1 MLFINAL
8 RSTAA
13 FTILT
18 LFTSL
23 MPLTA
28 KAVPAEGHR
37 MMVTGPSPYSVQI
50 VKDISAKGGNVVDAL
65 VAAALELGVTHP
77 YYAALGGGGFALVKM
92 GNEKTALD
100 FREMAPKS
108 ANPDTYKEKDPKAS
122 LTGGLAVGVPG
133 VAAGL
138 YELHKKYGNLKWA
151 QVVAPAIQLAENGF
165 EVSGE
170 WAFLVKRNHDR
181 FTKDGQQIFFPAK
194 NAQPLRAGDRFK
206 QPALAKFLKRYA
218 KEGAKAFYQGAVAK
232 EIVDLVNQT
241 GGTFTTDDLANYKV
255 RWLKPLTTKF
265 MGYDV
270 TLMPPPSSGGIVI
283 AQALRLTEKTK
294 LVEKTQPLSVDEY
307 HGLIEIEKLS
317 YRKRIAL
324 GDPDFTKNPIDDL
337 MNEENLDK
345 FAAMIKTDKAI
356 PSASLLTPEEKK
368 VIESA
373 KQEKPETTHMSVMDS
388 DGNTVAMTV
397 TLNGDFVSGLVTKS
411 GIALNNEMDDFTTHP
426 GKPNMF
432 GLIQGEANAV
442 RAGARPLSSMSPTL
456 VEKDGQTVLSL
467 GSPGGP
473 RIISAVFQ
481 VIYRTLA
488 RGLDVDVAI
497 QTPRVHHQFLPDVV
511 KTDANKLPPE
521 SIAGL
526 KARGHTVELSSTA
539 KVYAI
544 SRAKDGTLSAAA
556 DARGEGAA
564 GGN

>member
-1 MLFINAL
+1 MIIKTL
-8 RSTAA
+8 RIVLICSVIILAEGFTASTAQ
-13 FTILT
+13 
-18 LFTSL
+18 
-23 MPLTA
+23 
-28 KAVPAEGHR
+28 AVPAQGHR
-37 MMVTGPSPYSVQI
+37 MMVTGPSPYSVQV
-50 VKDISAKGGNVVDAL
+50 VKEISAKGGNVVDAL
-65 VAAALELGVTHP
+65 VAVALELGVTHP
-77 YYAALGGGGFALVKM
+77 YYASLGGGGFALVKI
-92 GNEKTALD
+92 GTEKIALD
-100 FREMAPKS
+100 FREMAPAS
-108 ANPDTYKEKDPKAS
+108 ANADTYAEKEAKAS

-138 YELHKKYGNLKWA
+138 YELHKKYGKLKWA
-151 QVVAPAIQLAENGF
+151 QIVEPSIKLAAQGF

-170 WAFLVKRNHDR
+170 WAALVKRNHDR
-181 FTKDGQQIFFPAK
+181 FTSDGRQIFFSGK
-194 NAQPLRAGDRFK
+194 NSVALRAGDLFK

-218 KEGAKAFYQGAVAK
+218 KEGAKAFYQGATAI

-241 GGTFTTDDLANYKV
+241 GGVYTIADLANYKV
-255 RWLKPLTTKF
+255 RWLTPLTTKY

-270 TLMPPPSSGGIVI
+270 ILMPPPSSGGIVI

-294 LVEKTQPLSVDEY
+294 LAEKTQALSVDEF
-307 HGLIEIEKLS
+307 HGLIEIERLS
-317 YRKRIAL
+317 YRNRIAL
-324 GDPDFTKNPIDDL
+324 GDPDFTKNPTDTL
-337 MNEENLDK
+337 MKEENLDAL
-345 FAAMIKTDKAI
+345 AAMIKPDKAI
-356 PSASLLTPEEKK
+356 ASASLLTPEEKK
-368 VIESA
+368 IIERA
-373 KQEKPETTHMSVMDS
+373 KEEKPETTHVSVMDS
-388 DGNTVAMTV
+388 EGNTVAMTI
-397 TLNGDFVSGLVTKS
+397 TLNGDFGSGLVTKS
-411 GIALNNEMDDFTTHP
+411 GIALNNEMDDFTTHV

-442 RAGARPLSSMSPTL
+442 RAGARPLSSMSPTI

-497 QTPRVHHQFLPDVV
+497 QSPRVHHQFLPDVV

-521 SIAGL
+521 SVAGL
-526 KARGHTVELSSTA
+526 KARGHTVEFSSTA

-544 SRAKDGTLSAAA
+544 QRAADGSLSAAA

>member
-1 MLFINAL
+1 MVIS
-8 RSTAA
+8 RSTFSNPLQILCFLAA
-13 FTILT
+13 ICASSRTH
-18 LFTSL
+18 
-23 MPLTA
+23 
-28 KAVPAEGHR
+28 AVPAEGHR
-37 MMVTGPSPYSVQI
+37 ILVTGPSPYSVQI
-50 VKDISAKGGNVVDAL
+50 VKDIHSKGGNVVDAL

-92 GNEKTALD
+92 GSETTALD

-108 ANPDTYKEKDPKAS
+108 ANPETYKDKDTKAS
-122 LTGGLAVGVPG
+122 LNGGLAVGVPG

-138 YELHKKYGNLKWA
+138 FELHKKYGKLKWA
-151 QVVAPAIQLAENGF
+151 QVVEPARKLADEGF

-170 WAFLVKRNHDR
+170 WVALVKRNHDR
-181 FTKDGQQIFFPAK
+181 FSKDGRQIFFPESGK
-194 NAQPLRAGDRFK
+194 LLKAGDRFK
-206 QPALAKFLKRYA
+206 QPALAKFLKAFAKNGA
-218 KEGAKAFYQGAVAK
+218 KEFYQGTNAK
-232 EIVDLVNQT
+232 NIVDLVNST
-241 GGTFTTDDLANYKV
+241 GGAFTTEDLANYKV

-283 AQALRLTEKTK
+283 AQALRLTEKTQ
-294 LVEKTQPLSVDEY
+294 LVEKTEALSVPEF

-317 YRKRIAL
+317 YRNRAAL
-324 GDPDFTKNPIDDL
+324 GDPDFTKNPLEDL
-337 MNEENLDK
+337 MREENLDK
-345 FAAMIKTDKAI
+345 LATMIKPDKAI
-356 PSASLLTPEEKK
+356 PSASLLTKEEKAI
-368 VIESA
+368 IESA
-373 KQEKPETTHMSVMDS
+373 GKEKPETTHMSVMDTE
-388 DGNTVAMTV
+388 GNTVAMTV
-397 TLNGDFVSGLVTKS
+397 TLNGDFGSGLVTAS

-442 RAGARPLSSMSPTL
+442 RAGARPLSSMSPTI

-473 RIISAVFQ
+473 RIISAVYQ

-488 RGLDVDVAI
+488 RGLDVDIAI
-497 QTPRVHHQFLPDVV
+497 QSPRVHHQFLPDVV

-521 SIAGL
+521 SLAGL
-526 KARGHTVELSSTA
+526 KAKGHTVEFSSTA

-544 SRAKDGTLSAAA
+544 RRSADGTLSAAA

>member
-1 MLFINAL
+1 MSFFNIL
-8 RSTAA
+8 RSNGALS
-13 FTILT
+13 F
-18 LFTSL
+18 
-23 MPLTA
+23 LTA
-28 KAVPAEGHR
+28 FVSLGISTAQAVPAQGHR
-37 MMVTGPSPYSVQI
+37 MLVTGPSPYSIQI

-77 YYAALGGGGFALVKM
+77 YYASLGGGGFALVKM
-92 GNEKTALD
+92 GHEKTALD
-100 FREMAPKS
+100 FREMAPTS
-108 ANPDTYKEKDPKAS
+108 ANPETYKGKDPKAS

-138 YELHKKYGNLKWA
+138 YELHKKYGKLKWA
-151 QVVAPAIQLAENGF
+151 RVVEPAIRLAEDGF

-170 WAFLVKRNHDR
+170 WSFLVNRNHDR
-181 FTKDGQQIFFPAK
+181 FTKDGQQIFFSAK
-194 NAQPLRAGDRFK
+194 NAEPLRPGDRFR

-218 KEGAKAFYQGAVAK
+218 KEGAKAFYQGPAAK

-241 GGTFTTDDLANYKV
+241 GGVYTKEDLANYKV
-255 RWLKPLTTKF
+255 RWLKPLATTF

-294 LVEKTQPLSVDEY
+294 LAEKTQPLSVGEY

-317 YRKRIAL
+317 YRNRIAL
-324 GDPDFTKNPIDDL
+324 GDPDFAKNPIDEL
-337 MNEENLDK
+337 MKEVNLDH
-345 FAAMIKTDKAI
+345 FAAMIKPDKAI
-356 PSASLLTPEEKK
+356 PSASLLSPEEKK
-368 VIESA
+368 IIENA
-373 KQEKPETTHMSVMDS
+373 KQEKPETTHISVMDT

-397 TLNGDFVSGLVTKS
+397 TLNGDFGSGLVTKS

-432 GLIQGEANAV
+432 GLIQGEANVV
-442 RAGARPLSSMSPTL
+442 RAGARPLSSMSPTI
-456 VEKDGQTVLSL
+456 VEKEGQTVLSL
-467 GSPGGP
+467 GAPGGP

-526 KARGHTVELSSTA
+526 KALGHQVEFSSTA

-544 SRAKDGTLSAAA
+544 QRAKDGTLSAAA